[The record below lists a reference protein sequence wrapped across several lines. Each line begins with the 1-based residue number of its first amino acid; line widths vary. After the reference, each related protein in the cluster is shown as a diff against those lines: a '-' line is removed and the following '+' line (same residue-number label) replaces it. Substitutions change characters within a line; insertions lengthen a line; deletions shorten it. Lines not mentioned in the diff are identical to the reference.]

1 MCRKTRRKMD
11 LHLDSRRIDMVRLGL
26 MVCLV
31 AYFTADANAQTF
43 GLGVSSKNNVTVST
57 FGLSA
62 ASVAT
67 LQKVVRPTPP
77 PALSQVVQQTP
88 VVRRASS
95 YWTEGGRAWN
105 SQTIHSHLLKH
116 NVPSSEL
123 VGRSLKEMIDIH
135 DNIHEG
141 YGWNGSV
148 KARVQPVSNCPG
160 GVCPAPTRF
169 TPRRFF
175 RR

>member
-1 MCRKTRRKMD
+1 M
-11 LHLDSRRIDMVRLGL
+11 L
-26 MVCLV
+26 CLV
-31 AYFTADANAQTF
+31 ACFPADAKAQTF
-43 GLGVSSKNNVTVST
+43 GLGVSSKNSVTVST

-62 ASVAT
+62 APVAT
-67 LQKVVRPTPP
+67 LQEAVRPSPP
-77 PALSQVVQQTP
+77 PALSKEVWQTP

-105 SQTIHSHLLKH
+105 SQTIHSHLLNH

-123 VGRSLKEMIDIH
+123 VGRSLKEMIDMH

-160 GVCPAPTRF
+160 GVCPQPV
-169 TPRRFF
+169 RRFF

>member
-1 MCRKTRRKMD
+1 
-11 LHLDSRRIDMVRLGL
+11 
-26 MVCLV
+26 VCLV
-31 AYFTADANAQTF
+31 AFFTADANAQTF
-43 GLGVSSKNNVTVST
+43 GLGVSSKNSVTVST

-62 ASVAT
+62 
-67 LQKVVRPTPP
+67 LQEVVRPSPP
-77 PALSQVVQQTP
+77 PALSQEVRRTTVVQQTP

-95 YWTEGGRAWN
+95 YWTEGGRAWS
-105 SQTIHSHLLKH
+105 SQTIHSHLIKH
-116 NVPSSEL
+116 NIPANEL
-123 VGRSLKEMIDIH
+123 VGRSLKEMIDMH

-160 GVCPAPTRF
+160 GVCPTYQPTR
-169 TPRRFF
+169 RLF